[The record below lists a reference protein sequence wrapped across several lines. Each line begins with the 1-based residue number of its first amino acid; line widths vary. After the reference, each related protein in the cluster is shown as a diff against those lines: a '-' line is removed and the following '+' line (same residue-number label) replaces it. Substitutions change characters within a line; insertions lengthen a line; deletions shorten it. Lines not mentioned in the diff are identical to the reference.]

1 MNLRFI
7 SKPLALLVALA
18 SWPGAQAQSPA
29 QASPAPASSPVEF
42 RSSFEGYQP
51 YTEEKIINWKEAN
64 DRVGRIGGWRAYAKE
79 AQQPSGGSAPP
90 EAKPADPHAGHS
102 KPAQAKP

>member
-1 MNLRFI
+1 MLAA
-7 SKPLALLVALA
+7 LAL
-18 SWPGAQAQSPA
+18 WTGAHAQSPT
-29 QASPAPASSPVEF
+29 QASPASASPPTEF
-42 RSSFEGYQP
+42 RSSFEGYQAH
-51 YTEEKIINWKEAN
+51 TEEKIINWKEAN

-90 EAKPADPHAGHS
+90 VAKPADPHAGRS

>member
-18 SWPGAQAQSPA
+18 SWTGAQAQSPA
-29 QASPAPASSPVEF
+29 QTSPAPASSPVEF

>member
-7 SKPLALLVALA
+7 SKPLALLAAFAL
-18 SWPGAQAQSPA
+18 WPGAHAQSPRQA
-29 QASPAPASSPVEF
+29 SSAPAASPAEF

-51 YTEEKIINWKEAN
+51 YTEEKITSWKEAN

-79 AQQPSGGSAPP
+79 AQQPSGGSAAPA
-90 EAKPADPHAGHS
+90 AKPADPHAGHG
-102 KPAQAKP
+102 KPAQVKP

>member
-7 SKPLALLVALA
+7 SKPLALLVAFA

-79 AQQPSGGSAPP
+79 AQQPSGGSAAPA
-90 EAKPADPHAGHS
+90 AKPADPHAGHG
-102 KPAQAKP
+102 KPAQVKP